1 MGYYNNWLVLFSIV
15 GLAVQAGFA
24 AMGDAESS
32 PSITL
37 FLVYKILFISF
48 LFASALITVVCYQK
62 YIYKN
67 VSVMLVNK

>member
-24 AMGDAESS
+24 AMGHAESC
-32 PSITL
+32 PSVTP
-37 FLVYKILFISF
+37 FSM
-48 LFASALITVVCYQK
+48 
-62 YIYKN
+62 YKN